1 MTESA
6 TKKFALPEAFSKEL
20 APTSIKIYT
29 RKLNA
34 LAVEGFTTVDDL
46 LTKKLQVIRAIKKLV
61 PGDEMGPRMTRR
73 QYLSAIFW
81 VCPTLK
87 GKKNTYYTYY
97 QKNLPLVDGWEKRTD
112 YKPAE

>member
-1 MTESA
+1 MTEPSS
-6 TKKFALPEAFSKEL
+6 KKFTMPEAFSKEL
-20 APTSIKIYT
+20 APGSVKIYT
-29 RKLNA
+29 ARLNA
-34 LAVEGFTTVDDL
+34 LARDGFATVDEL
-46 LTKKLQVIRAIKKLV
+46 LAKRLQVVRAIKKLV
-61 PGDEMGPRMTRR
+61 PGDESKDRMTRR

-112 YKPAE
+112 YTPA